1 LTKKKVSV
9 KINRLQKEMSFVG
22 PHSEL
27 QLLLLANG
35 LAAPTAASL
44 FMGHWAFLEDPFG
57 RLLPAAIQNVSQN
70 HTP

>member
-1 LTKKKVSV
+1 
-9 KINRLQKEMSFVG
+9 MSFVG
-22 PHSEL
+22 PYSEL

-35 LAAPTAASL
+35 IAAPTAASL